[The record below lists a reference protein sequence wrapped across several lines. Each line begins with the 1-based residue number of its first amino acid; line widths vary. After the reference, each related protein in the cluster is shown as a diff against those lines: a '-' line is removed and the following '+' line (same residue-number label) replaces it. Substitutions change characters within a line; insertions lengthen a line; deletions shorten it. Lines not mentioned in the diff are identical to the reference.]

1 MSSAPSPP
9 SASASATA
17 VPTGAPSALNT
28 VISKIK
34 DSSAT
39 VIKLQKPWSE
49 LFDRTVFSKPS
60 SFGEALT
67 RVKKNSAYFRVNYLV
82 VMLTTTLATF
92 LFHPTA
98 LIILGLLIAG
108 WVWVLFIKSAPL
120 VIGGRTLS
128 DRETLIAM
136 SGISFIT
143 IFFLTSV
150 GAVFF
155 SALSLSIAII
165 VLHGAFREP
174 DNLFLDE
181 AESQQPFLSFL
192 TGSTAGVAIPAAMAA
207 V

>member
-1 MSSAPSPP
+1 MSAPSPP

-17 VPTGAPSALNT
+17 PPTGAPSALNT
-28 VISKIK
+28 VINRIK
-34 DSSAT
+34 DSSYA

-49 LFDRTVFSKPS
+49 VFDRTVLSKPS

-67 RVKKNSAYFRVNYLV
+67 RVKKNSAYFRVNYLI

-92 LFHPTA
+92 LLHPTA

-108 WVWVLFIKSAPL
+108 WIWVIFIKSAPL

-155 SALSLSIAII
+155 SALSLSVAIV

-192 TGSTAGVAIPAAMAA
+192 TGSTAGVTIPAAMAA